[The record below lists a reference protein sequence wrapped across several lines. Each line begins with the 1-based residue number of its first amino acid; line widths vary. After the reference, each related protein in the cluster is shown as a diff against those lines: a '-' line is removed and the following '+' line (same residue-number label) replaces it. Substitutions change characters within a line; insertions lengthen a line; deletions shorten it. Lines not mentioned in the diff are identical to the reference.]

1 MGVALS
7 KLSLS
12 IAVGD
17 YDRTRPLADG
27 SVVIDG
33 VKPRFLLLSPEE
45 MFFRA
50 FRHADFDVCEL
61 SLSSFTVRT
70 ARGDNPYVGIP
81 VFPSRA
87 FRHTSIVVRCDR
99 GIDAPQDLKGRR
111 IGTPE
116 YQLSACVWARGIV
129 QDDYGVRPQDIIW
142 VRGGMEDPGRIEKIS
157 LDLPP
162 AVRLESA
169 PPDRTLSGMLA
180 AGEIDGI
187 IGPRV
192 PSCFRDPEAN
202 VGWLF
207 KDTVQAASQYF
218 QRTGIFPIMHV
229 IGVRRTLVERHP
241 WLPATLL
248 KAFSAAKT
256 LALQRLADTSAAKV
270 TLPFV
275 DEQLLSARALLGED
289 FWSYGF
295 TAGNRKV
302 LDTFLGYHH
311 AQGLS
316 ARRVTP
322 EELFHPGA
330 LELYKI

>member
-1 MGVALS
+1 MP

-12 IAVGD
+12 IAFGD
-17 YDRTRPLADG
+17 YDRTRPLVDG
-27 SVVIDG
+27 SVAIDG
-33 VKPRFLLLSPEE
+33 VEPMFLLLSPEE

-61 SLSSFTVRT
+61 SLSSFAVRT

-87 FRHTSIVVRCDR
+87 FRHTAIVVRRDR
-99 GIDAPQDLKGRR
+99 GIDSPQDLKGRR

-116 YQLSACVWARGIV
+116 YQLSAGVWARGIL
-129 QDDYGVRPQDIIW
+129 QDDYGVRPEDITW

-157 LDLPP
+157 LKLPP

-169 PPDRTLSGMLA
+169 APDRTLSDLLA
-180 AGEIDGI
+180 AGELDGI
-187 IGPRV
+187 IGPRL
-192 PSCFRDPEAN
+192 PSCFDDREAN

-207 KDTVQAASQYF
+207 KDTVRAASEYF
-218 QRTGIFPIMHV
+218 QRTSIFPIMHV
-229 IGVRRTLVERHP
+229 IGLRRTLAEQHP

-248 KAFSAAKT
+248 KAFSTAK
-256 LALQRLADTSAAKV
+256 LQALEHLADASATKV
-270 TLPFV
+270 SLPFV
-275 DEQLLSARALLGED
+275 EEQIVAARRLLGPD

-295 TAGNRKV
+295 TAANRKV

-322 EELFHPGA
+322 EELFHPAA

>member
-1 MGVALS
+1 LS
-7 KLSLS
+7 KLNVS

-61 SLSSFTVRT
+61 SLSSFAVRT

-87 FRHTSIVVRCDR
+87 FRHTAIVVRR
-99 GIDAPQDLKGRR
+99 GHGIETPQDLKGRR

-116 YQLSACVWARGIV
+116 YQLSACVWARGIL
-129 QDDYGVRPQDIIW
+129 QDDYGVRPEDITW

-157 LDLPP
+157 LNLPP

-169 PPDRTLSGMLA
+169 AADRTLSDLLA

-187 IGPRV
+187 IGPRL
-192 PSCFRDPEAN
+192 PSCFDDPVAN

-207 KDTVQAASQYF
+207 RDTVQAASQYF

-229 IGVRRTLVERHP
+229 IGVRRTLVERHA

-248 KAFSAAKT
+248 KAFNAAKT
-256 LALQRLADTSAAKV
+256 LALQRLADTSATKV
-270 TLPFV
+270 MLPFV
-275 DEQLLSARALLGED
+275 DEQLQAARRLLGQD
-289 FWSYGF
+289 YWSYGF
-295 TAGNRKV
+295 TAENRKV
-302 LDTFLGYHH
+302 LDTFLGYHQS
-311 AQGLS
+311 QGLS
-316 ARRVTP
+316 ARRVAP
-322 EELFHPGA
+322 EELFHPSA
-330 LELYKI
+330 LELHKI

>member
-1 MGVALS
+1 LS

-17 YDRTRPLADG
+17 YDRTRPLVDG
-27 SVVIDG
+27 SVAIDG
-33 VKPRFLLLSPEE
+33 VEAMFLLLSPEE

-61 SLSSFTVRT
+61 SLSSFTLRT
-70 ARGDNPYVGIP
+70 ARGDNPYIGIP

-87 FRHTSIVVRCDR
+87 FRHTAIVVRRDR
-99 GIDAPQDLKGRR
+99 GIDTPQDLKGRR

-116 YQLSACVWARGIV
+116 YQLSACVWARGLL
-129 QDDYGVRPQDIIW
+129 QDEYGVRPEDIHW

-157 LDLPP
+157 LNLPP

-169 PPDRTLSGMLA
+169 PADRTLSEMLA
-180 AGEIDGI
+180 AGDIDGI
-187 IGPRV
+187 IGPRL
-192 PSCFRDPEAN
+192 PSCFDDPEAN

-207 KDTVQAASQYF
+207 RDAVQAATQYF

-229 IGVRRTLVERHP
+229 IGVRRTLVEQHP

-248 KAFSAAKT
+248 KAFSAAKS
-256 LALQRLADTSAAKV
+256 LALEHLADTSAAKV
-270 TLPFV
+270 SLPFV
-275 DEQLLSARALLGED
+275 EEQIVAARRLLGRD

-295 TAGNRKV
+295 TAANRKV

>member
-1 MGVALS
+1 LVDGGVS
-7 KLSLS
+7 
-12 IAVGD
+12 
-17 YDRTRPLADG
+17 
-27 SVVIDG
+27 IDG
-33 VKPRFLLLSPEE
+33 VEPTFLLLSPEE

-50 FRHADFDVCEL
+50 FRHVDFDVCEL
-61 SLSSFTVRT
+61 SLSSFAVRS
-70 ARGDNPYVGIP
+70 ARNDNPYIGIP

-87 FRHTSIVVRCDR
+87 FRHTAIVVRRDR
-99 GIDAPQDLKGRR
+99 GIESPQDLKGRR

-116 YQLSACVWARGIV
+116 YQLSACVWARGML
-129 QDDYGVRPQDIIW
+129 QDEYGVRPEDIDW
-142 VRGGMEDPGRIEKIS
+142 VRGGMEDPGRIEKIA
-157 LDLPP
+157 LHLPP
-162 AVRLESA
+162 AVRLQSA
-169 PPDRTLSGMLA
+169 PADHTLSGMLA
-180 AGEIDGI
+180 AGELDGI
-187 IGPRV
+187 IGPRL
-192 PSCFRDPEAN
+192 PSCFGDPAAK

-207 KDTVQAASQYF
+207 PDTVQAASQYY

-229 IGVRRTLVERHP
+229 IGVRRALAEAHP

-256 LALQRLADTSAAKV
+256 LALQRLADTSATKV

-275 DEQLLSARALLGED
+275 EEQLVAARGLLGED

-295 TAGNRKV
+295 TTGNRKV

-316 ARRVTP
+316 ARRLTP

>member
-1 MGVALS
+1 MS
-7 KLSLS
+7 KLSVS

-33 VKPRFLLLSPEE
+33 VRPRFLLLSPEE

-87 FRHTSIVVRCDR
+87 FRHTAIVVRRDR
-99 GIDAPQDLKGRR
+99 GIDSPQDLKGRR

-116 YQLSACVWARGIV
+116 YQLSACVWARGIL
-129 QDDYGVRPQDIIW
+129 QDEYGVRPEDIMW

-169 PPDRTLSGMLA
+169 APDRTLSDMLA

-192 PSCFRDPEAN
+192 PSCFTDPKAN
-202 VGWLF
+202 IGWLF

-256 LALQRLADTSAAKV
+256 QALQHLADTSASKV

-275 DEQLLSARALLGED
+275 EEQLVAARALLGED

-295 TAGNRKV
+295 TSGNRKV
-302 LDTFLGYHH
+302 LDCFLGYHH

-316 ARRVTP
+316 ARRVAP

>member
-1 MGVALS
+1 MS
-7 KLSLS
+7 KLPLS

-27 SVVIDG
+27 SITIDG
-33 VKPRFLLLSPEE
+33 VDPTFLLLSPEE

-87 FRHTSIVVRCDR
+87 FRHTSIVVRRDR
-99 GIDAPQDLKGRR
+99 GINLPTDLMGRR
-111 IGTPE
+111 IGIPE
-116 YQLSACVWARGIV
+116 YQLSACVWARGIL
-129 QDDYGVRPQDIIW
+129 QDEYGVRPEDVIW
-142 VRGGMEDPGRIEKIS
+142 VRGGMEDPGRIEKIT
-157 LDLPP
+157 LKLP
-162 AVRLESA
+162 AGVRLEAA
-169 PPDRTLSGMLA
+169 PAGRTLSRLLA
-180 AGEIDGI
+180 SGEIDGI
-187 IGPRV
+187 VGPRL
-192 PSCFRDPEAN
+192 PSCFEDPAAQ

-207 KDTVQAASQYF
+207 PDTAQTAAQYY

-229 IGVRRTLVERHP
+229 IGVRRALVDAHP

-248 KAFSAAKT
+248 KAFSAAKS
-256 LALQRLADTSAAKV
+256 LALELLSDTSATKV

-275 DEQLLSARALLGED
+275 EEQLLAARRLLGQD

-295 TAGNRKV
+295 TAANRKV
-302 LDTFLGYHH
+302 LDTFLGYHNS
-311 AQGLS
+311 QGLS
-316 ARRVTP
+316 SRHVTP

-330 LELYKI
+330 LELFKI

>member
-1 MGVALS
+1 MS
-7 KLSLS
+7 KLNVS

-17 YDRTRPLADG
+17 YDRTRPLVDG
-27 SVVIDG
+27 SVSIDG
-33 VKPRFLLLSPEE
+33 VEPTFLLLSPEE

-50 FRHADFDVCEL
+50 FRHVDFDVCEL
-61 SLSSFTVRT
+61 SLSSFAVRS
-70 ARGDNPYVGIP
+70 ARNDNPYIGIP

-87 FRHTSIVVRCDR
+87 FRHTAIVVRRDR
-99 GIDAPQDLKGRR
+99 GIESPQDLKGRR

-116 YQLSACVWARGIV
+116 YQLSACVWARGML
-129 QDDYGVRPQDIIW
+129 QDEYGVRPEDIDW
-142 VRGGMEDPGRIEKIS
+142 VRGGMEDPGRIEKIA
-157 LDLPP
+157 LHLPP
-162 AVRLESA
+162 AVRLQSA
-169 PPDRTLSGMLA
+169 PADHTLSGMLA
-180 AGEIDGI
+180 AGELDGI
-187 IGPRV
+187 IGPRL
-192 PSCFRDPEAN
+192 PSCFGDPAAK

-207 KDTVQAASQYF
+207 PDTVQAASQYY

-229 IGVRRTLVERHP
+229 IGVRRALAEAHP

-256 LALQRLADTSAAKV
+256 LALQRLADTSATKV

-275 DEQLLSARALLGED
+275 EEQLVAARGLLGED

-295 TAGNRKV
+295 TTGNRKV

-316 ARRVTP
+316 ARRLTP

>member
-1 MGVALS
+1 LS
-7 KLSLS
+7 KISLS

-17 YDRTRPLADG
+17 YDRTRSLADG
-27 SVVIDG
+27 TVGIDG
-33 VKPRFLLLSPEE
+33 VEPTFLLLPPEE

-50 FRHADFDVCEL
+50 FRHVDFDVCEL
-61 SLSSFTVRT
+61 SLSSFALRT
-70 ARGDNPYVGIP
+70 ARGDNPYIGIP

-87 FRHTSIVVRCDR
+87 FRHTAIVVRRDR
-99 GIDAPQDLKGRR
+99 GIDSPQDLKGRR

-116 YQLSACVWARGIV
+116 YQLSACVWARGIL
-129 QDDYGVRPQDIIW
+129 QDEYDVRPEDIIW

-157 LDLPP
+157 LNLPP

-169 PPDRTLSGMLA
+169 PTHRTLSDMLA

-187 IGPRV
+187 IGPRL
-192 PSCFRDPEAN
+192 PSCFEDQNAN

-207 KDTVQAASQYF
+207 RDTMQTASQYF

-229 IGVRRTLVERHP
+229 IGVRRALAEEHP

-256 LALQRLADTSAAKV
+256 LALQRLADTSASKV
-270 TLPFV
+270 TLPFIE
-275 DEQLLSARALLGED
+275 EQLVEARRVLGQD

-295 TAGNRKV
+295 TTANRKV

-316 ARRVTP
+316 ERRLTP